1 MKYFTALGKSV
12 SFFRYR
18 VFGRKKVFQ
27 KNIPQDTRDRD
38 SMEAKKAGVD
48 LVTFTDNV
56 DSWIKQIRSEVGQL
70 TDVSTVVEENTGN
83 IQHNYELIYE
93 LKHHVDK
100 LGEEVKALKM
110 LQLLQMKEQIARRV

>member
-12 SFFRYR
+12 SFFRYS

-56 DSWIKQIRSEVGQL
+56 DSWIKQTHSKVGQL

-110 LQLLQMKEQIARRV
+110 LQLLQMREQIARRV

>member
-110 LQLLQMKEQIARRV
+110 LQLLQMREQIARRV

>member
-1 MKYFTALGKSV
+1 MYS
-12 SFFRYR
+12 
-18 VFGRKKVFQ
+18 KKMFL
-27 KNIPQDTRDRD
+27 IGTRDRD

-110 LQLLQMKEQIARRV
+110 LQLLQMKEQLARRA